1 MVVDGEI
8 VDAEPAVERAASL
21 WGIDPVGMPA
31 GGQFGAEF
39 AGSLGSVSQD
49 GQRMR
54 FFSKQFQPD
63 GRFRHLAAHP
73 PDRADQLGHGVLGA
87 TASSSTVESK
97 APRVLAAR
105 TPVTATTALTVSKIR
120 LGRSEA
126 ANRRRQPQAA

>member
-1 MVVDGEI
+1 MRCRGALVVVDGEI

-39 AGSLGSVSQD
+39 AGSLGSVSQG

-63 GRFRHLAAHP
+63 GRSRHLAAHP
-73 PDRADQLGHGVLGA
+73 PDRADQLGHGVLGGHC
-87 TASSSTVESK
+87 
-97 APRVLAAR
+97 VLKHR
-105 TPVTATTALTVSKIR
+105 GIQGPTR
-120 LGRSEA
+120 LSG
-126 ANRRRQPQAA
+126 